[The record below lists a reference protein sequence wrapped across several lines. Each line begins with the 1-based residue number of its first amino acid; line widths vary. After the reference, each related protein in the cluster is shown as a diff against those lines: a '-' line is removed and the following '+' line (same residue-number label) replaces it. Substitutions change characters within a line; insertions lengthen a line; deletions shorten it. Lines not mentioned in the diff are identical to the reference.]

1 MRIKLA
7 NSVHNIRKKANW
19 EEYIMAKRVAVER
32 TISAIGD
39 YLTEQG
45 LEVEQIDINDL
56 TVGQLK
62 DYGALVISGQDSNI
76 MGMEDIIAGVP
87 VIQAEG
93 RTPAEVAKLVR
104 QRLEWQS

>member
-1 MRIKLA
+1 MR
-7 NSVHNIRKKANW
+7 
-19 EEYIMAKRVAVER
+19 KRVAVER

-45 LEVEQIDINDL
+45 LEVEQVDTNNL
-56 TVGQLK
+56 TVDQLK
-62 DYGALVISGQDSNI
+62 DYGALVISGLDSNV

-93 RTPAEVAKLVR
+93 RTPAEVAELVR
-104 QRLEWQS
+104 QRLEWRS

>member
-1 MRIKLA
+1 M
-7 NSVHNIRKKANW
+7 S
-19 EEYIMAKRVAVER
+19 KRVAVER

-39 YLTEQG
+39 HLTEQG
-45 LEVEQIDINDL
+45 FEVEQVDMDNL

-76 MGMEDIIAGVP
+76 MGMENIIAGVP

-93 RTPAEVAKLVR
+93 RTPAEIAEMVR
-104 QRLEWQS
+104 QKLEYSL